1 MKKHERQSVNYSVI
15 MTNKNEVDLA
25 TACSN
30 NPEIQLNVNKPAVQ
44 VEQKTNIKIGII
56 GVNNFMKRFMK
67 KLENGE
73 IKIETWPQIESGI
86 ELNEA
91 FVAQEIEKYQALLES
106 GIIDRI
112 SNEEQVPVKKLVL
125 NENR

>member
-1 MKKHERQSVNYSVI
+1 MI
-15 MTNKNEVDLA
+15 NKNEIDLA

-30 NPEIQLNVNKPAVQ
+30 NPEIQLNVKSAVQ
-44 VEQKTNIKIGII
+44 VEQKTNMKIGIT
-56 GVNNFMKRFMK
+56 GGNDFMKIFMK

>member
-1 MKKHERQSVNYSVI
+1 MI
-15 MTNKNEVDLA
+15 NKNEIDLA

-30 NPEIQLNVNKPAVQ
+30 NPEIQLNVKSTVQ
-44 VEQKTNIKIGII
+44 VEQKTNMKIGIT
-56 GVNNFMKRFMK
+56 GGNDFMKRFMK

-106 GIIDRI
+106 GIIERI
-112 SNEEQVPVKKLVL
+112 SNEEQIPVKKLVL

>member
-1 MKKHERQSVNYSVI
+1 MI
-15 MTNKNEVDLA
+15 NKNEIDLA

-30 NPEIQLNVNKPAVQ
+30 NPEIQLNVKSAVK
-44 VEQKTNIKIGII
+44 VEQKTNMKIGIT
-56 GVNNFMKRFMK
+56 GGNDFMKRFMK

>member
-1 MKKHERQSVNYSVI
+1 MI
-15 MTNKNEVDLA
+15 NKNEIDLA

-30 NPEIQLNVNKPAVQ
+30 NPEIQLNVKSAVQ
-44 VEQKTNIKIGII
+44 VEQKTNIKIGIT
-56 GVNNFMKRFMK
+56 GGNDFMKRFMK

-106 GIIDRI
+106 GIIERI

-125 NENR
+125 NEN

>member
-1 MKKHERQSVNYSVI
+1 MI
-15 MTNKNEVDLA
+15 NKNGIDLA

-30 NPEIQLNVNKPAVQ
+30 NPEIQLNVKSAVQ
-44 VEQKTNIKIGII
+44 VEQKTNMKIGIT
-56 GVNNFMKRFMK
+56 GGNDFMKRFMK

>member
-1 MKKHERQSVNYSVI
+1 MI
-15 MTNKNEVDLA
+15 NKNEIDLA

-30 NPEIQLNVNKPAVQ
+30 NPEIQLNVKSAVQ
-44 VEQKTNIKIGII
+44 VEQKTNMKIGIT
-56 GVNNFMKRFMK
+56 GGNDFMKRFMK

>member
-1 MKKHERQSVNYSVI
+1 MI
-15 MTNKNEVDLA
+15 NKNEIDLA

-30 NPEIQLNVNKPAVQ
+30 NPEIQLNVKSAVQ
-44 VEQKTNIKIGII
+44 VEQKTNMKIGIT
-56 GVNNFMKRFMK
+56 GGNDFMKRFMK

-112 SNEEQVPVKKLVL
+112 SNEEQVTVKKLVL
-125 NENR
+125 N

>member
-1 MKKHERQSVNYSVI
+1 MI
-15 MTNKNEVDLA
+15 NKNEIDLA

-30 NPEIQLNVNKPAVQ
+30 NPEIQFNVKSAVQ
-44 VEQKTNIKIGII
+44 VEQKTNMKIGIT
-56 GVNNFMKRFMK
+56 GGNDFMKRFMK

>member
-1 MKKHERQSVNYSVI
+1 

-30 NPEIQLNVNKPAVQ
+30 NSEIQLNVNKPAVQ

-56 GVNNFMKRFMK
+56 GGNNFMKRFMK

-73 IKIETWPQIESGI
+73 ITIETCPQIESGI
-86 ELNEA
+86 ELNEE
-91 FVAQEIEKYQALLES
+91 FISQEIEKYQALLES
-106 GIIDRI
+106 GIIERI
-112 SNEEQVPVKKLVL
+112 SNEEQVPVKKLVP
-125 NENR
+125 NEN

>member
-1 MKKHERQSVNYSVI
+1 MI
-15 MTNKNEVDLA
+15 NKNEIDLA

-30 NPEIQLNVNKPAVQ
+30 NPEIQLNVKSTVQ
-44 VEQKTNIKIGII
+44 VEQKINMKIGIT
-56 GVNNFMKRFMK
+56 GGNDFMKRFMK
-67 KLENGE
+67 KLENCE

>member
-1 MKKHERQSVNYSVI
+1 MI
-15 MTNKNEVDLA
+15 NKNEIDLA

-30 NPEIQLNVNKPAVQ
+30 NPEIQLNVKSAVQ
-44 VEQKTNIKIGII
+44 VEQKTNMKIGIT
-56 GVNNFMKRFMK
+56 GGNDFMKRFMK

-106 GIIDRI
+106 RIIERI
-112 SNEEQVPVKKLVL
+112 SNEEQIPVKKLVL
-125 NENR
+125 NEN

>member
-1 MKKHERQSVNYSVI
+1 MI
-15 MTNKNEVDLA
+15 NKNEIDLA

-30 NPEIQLNVNKPAVQ
+30 NPEIQLNVKSTVQ
-44 VEQKTNIKIGII
+44 VEQKTNMKIGIT
-56 GVNNFMKRFMK
+56 GGNDFMKRFMK

>member
-1 MKKHERQSVNYSVI
+1 MI
-15 MTNKNEVDLA
+15 NKNEIDLA

-30 NPEIQLNVNKPAVQ
+30 NPEIQLNVKSAVQ
-44 VEQKTNIKIGII
+44 VEQKTNMKIGIT
-56 GVNNFMKRFMK
+56 GGNDFMKRFMK

-125 NENR
+125 N

>member
-1 MKKHERQSVNYSVI
+1 MI
-15 MTNKNEVDLA
+15 NKNEIDLA
-25 TACSN
+25 IACSN
-30 NPEIQLNVNKPAVQ
+30 NPEIQLNVKSAVQ
-44 VEQKTNIKIGII
+44 VEQKTNMKIGIT
-56 GVNNFMKRFMK
+56 GGNDFMKRFMK

-125 NENR
+125 N

>member
-1 MKKHERQSVNYSVI
+1 MI
-15 MTNKNEVDLA
+15 NKNEIDLA

-30 NPEIQLNVNKPAVQ
+30 NPEIQLNVKSAVQ
-44 VEQKTNIKIGII
+44 VEQKTNMKIVITG
-56 GVNNFMKRFMK
+56 GNDFMKRFMK

-73 IKIETWPQIESGI
+73 IKIETLPQIESGI

-112 SNEEQVPVKKLVL
+112 SNEEQVPVKKLVP
-125 NENR
+125 NEN

>member
-1 MKKHERQSVNYSVI
+1 

-73 IKIETWPQIESGI
+73 MTIETCPQIESGI
-86 ELNEA
+86 ELNEE
-91 FVAQEIEKYQALLES
+91 FIAQEIEKYQALLES
-106 GIIDRI
+106 GIIERI
-112 SNEEQVPVKKLVL
+112 SNEEQEPVKKLVP
-125 NENR
+125 NEN

>member
-1 MKKHERQSVNYSVI
+1 

-56 GVNNFMKRFMK
+56 GGNGFMKRFMK

-73 IKIETWPQIESGI
+73 ITIETCPQIESGI
-86 ELNEA
+86 ELNEE
-91 FVAQEIEKYQALLES
+91 FIAQEIEKYQALLES
-106 GIIDRI
+106 GIIERI
-112 SNEEQVPVKKLVL
+112 SNEEQGPVKKLVP
-125 NENR
+125 NEN

>member
-1 MKKHERQSVNYSVI
+1 MI
-15 MTNKNEVDLA
+15 NKNEIDLA

-30 NPEIQLNVNKPAVQ
+30 NPEIQLNVKSTVQ
-44 VEQKTNIKIGII
+44 VEQKTNMKIGIT
-56 GVNNFMKRFMK
+56 GGNDFMKRFMK

-112 SNEEQVPVKKLVL
+112 LNEEQVPVKKLVL

>member
-1 MKKHERQSVNYSVI
+1 MI
-15 MTNKNEVDLA
+15 NKNEIDLS

-30 NPEIQLNVNKPAVQ
+30 NPEIQLNVKSAVQ
-44 VEQKTNIKIGII
+44 VEQKTNMKIGIT
-56 GVNNFMKRFMK
+56 GGNDFMKRFMK

>member
-1 MKKHERQSVNYSVI
+1 MI
-15 MTNKNEVDLA
+15 NKNEIDLA

-30 NPEIQLNVNKPAVQ
+30 NPEIQLNVKSAVQ
-44 VEQKTNIKIGII
+44 VEQKTDMKIGIT
-56 GVNNFMKRFMK
+56 GGNDFMKRFMK

>member
-1 MKKHERQSVNYSVI
+1 
-15 MTNKNEVDLA
+15 MTNKNEIDLA

-30 NPEIQLNVNKPAVQ
+30 NPEIQLNVKSAVQ
-44 VEQKTNIKIGII
+44 VEQKTNMKIMITG
-56 GVNNFMKRFMK
+56 GNDFMKRFMK

>member
-1 MKKHERQSVNYSVI
+1 MI
-15 MTNKNEVDLA
+15 LA
-25 TACSN
+25 DD
-30 NPEIQLNVNKPAVQ
+30 
-44 VEQKTNIKIGII
+44 
-56 GVNNFMKRFMK
+56 FMKRFMK
-67 KLENGE
+67 KLENSE
-73 IKIETWPQIESGI
+73 IKVETCPQIESGI
-86 ELNEA
+86 ELNEE

>member
-1 MKKHERQSVNYSVI
+1 MI
-15 MTNKNEVDLA
+15 NKNEIDLA

-30 NPEIQLNVNKPAVQ
+30 NPEIQLNVKSAVQ
-44 VEQKTNIKIGII
+44 VEQKTNMKIGIT
-56 GVNNFMKRFMK
+56 GGNDFMKRFMK

-106 GIIDRI
+106 GIIERV
-112 SNEEQVPVKKLVL
+112 SNEEQVPVKKLVP
-125 NENR
+125 NENQ

>member
-1 MKKHERQSVNYSVI
+1 MI
-15 MTNKNEVDLA
+15 NKNEIDLA

-30 NPEIQLNVNKPAVQ
+30 NPEIQLNVKSAVQ
-44 VEQKTNIKIGII
+44 VEQKTNIKIGIT
-56 GVNNFMKRFMK
+56 GGNDFMKRFMK

>member
-1 MKKHERQSVNYSVI
+1 

-73 IKIETWPQIESGI
+73 MTIETCPQIESGI
-86 ELNEA
+86 ELNEE
-91 FVAQEIEKYQALLES
+91 FIAQEIEKYQALLES
-106 GIIDRI
+106 GIIERI
-112 SNEEQVPVKKLVL
+112 SNEEQGPVKKLVP
-125 NENR
+125 NEN

>member
-1 MKKHERQSVNYSVI
+1 
-15 MTNKNEVDLA
+15 MTNKNEIDLA

-30 NPEIQLNVNKPAVQ
+30 NPEIQLNVKSAVQ
-44 VEQKTNIKIGII
+44 VEQKTNMKIGIT
-56 GVNNFMKRFMK
+56 GGNDFMKRFMK

-112 SNEEQVPVKKLVL
+112 SNEEQVPVKKLVP
-125 NENR
+125 NEN

>member
-1 MKKHERQSVNYSVI
+1 
-15 MTNKNEVDLA
+15 MTNKNEIDLA
-25 TACSN
+25 TVCSN

-44 VEQKTNIKIGII
+44 VEQKTNIKIGIT
-56 GVNNFMKRFMK
+56 GGNDFMKRFMK

>member
-1 MKKHERQSVNYSVI
+1 MI
-15 MTNKNEVDLA
+15 NKNEIDLA

-30 NPEIQLNVNKPAVQ
+30 NPEIQLNVKSAVQ
-44 VEQKTNIKIGII
+44 VEQKTDMKIGIT
-56 GVNNFMKRFMK
+56 GGNDFMKRFMK

-73 IKIETWPQIESGI
+73 IKIETWPQIESEI

>member
-1 MKKHERQSVNYSVI
+1 MI
-15 MTNKNEVDLA
+15 NKNEIDLA
-25 TACSN
+25 IACSN
-30 NPEIQLNVNKPAVQ
+30 NPEIQLNVKSAVQ
-44 VEQKTNIKIGII
+44 VEQKTNMKIGIT
-56 GVNNFMKRFMK
+56 GGNDFMKRFMK

-112 SNEEQVPVKKLVL
+112 SNEEQVTVKKLVL
-125 NENR
+125 N

>member
-1 MKKHERQSVNYSVI
+1 MI
-15 MTNKNEVDLA
+15 NKNEIDLA
-25 TACSN
+25 IACSN
-30 NPEIQLNVNKPAVQ
+30 NPEIQLNVKSAVQ
-44 VEQKTNIKIGII
+44 VEQKTNMKIGIT
-56 GVNNFMKRFMK
+56 GGNDFMKRFMK

>member
-1 MKKHERQSVNYSVI
+1 MI
-15 MTNKNEVDLA
+15 NKNEIDLA

-30 NPEIQLNVNKPAVQ
+30 NPEIQLNVKSAVQ
-44 VEQKTNIKIGII
+44 VEQKTNMKIGIT
-56 GVNNFMKRFMK
+56 GGNDFMKRFMK

-106 GIIDRI
+106 GIIERI
-112 SNEEQVPVKKLVL
+112 SNEEQIPVKKLVL

>member
-1 MKKHERQSVNYSVI
+1 MI
-15 MTNKNEVDLA
+15 NKNEIDLA

-30 NPEIQLNVNKPAVQ
+30 NPEIQLNVKSTVQ
-44 VEQKTNIKIGII
+44 VEQKTNMKIGIT
-56 GVNNFMKRFMK
+56 GGNDFMKRFMK

-112 SNEEQVPVKKLVL
+112 LNEEQVQLK
-125 NENR
+125 N

>member
-1 MKKHERQSVNYSVI
+1 
-15 MTNKNEVDLA
+15 MTNKNEIDLA

-30 NPEIQLNVNKPAVQ
+30 KPKIQLNVKSAVQ
-44 VEQKTNIKIGII
+44 VEQKTNMKIGIT
-56 GVNNFMKRFMK
+56 GGNDFMKRFMK

-73 IKIETWPQIESGI
+73 ITIETCPQIESGI

-112 SNEEQVPVKKLVL
+112 SNEEQVPVKKLVP
-125 NENR
+125 NEN